1 MNSAISLSLSGS
13 DPDGDDINFVA
24 NPVFNTEGTEI
35 IMNVALSNN
44 GGSLIL
50 TPVPDWF
57 GVATVPVSV
66 YDETGLYSSTTFTV
80 TVENVNDAPEFDN
93 FAEDLSINE
102 DVASTVT
109 LNASDIDDTELSYS
123 AIATPEGSLELSV
136 EGNQLTILPA
146 NNFIGDASV
155 SVTVSDVGGLTDT
168 YSFSVNIIPLVD
180 APIIVAINDT
190 TVFEDSVVT
199 IPLFNNDA
207 DGDFSHYL
215 VGVVNNVSSV
225 VNIDGDNYTLQVTPD
240 PNWNGSVEIT
250 VQSFDESG
258 GSDTESFTLTVLSID
273 DKPFVENEIEPIYLV
288 EDFDY
293 TWNLNLNT
301 IFTDLDHDLSYRAYL
316 EDPTVADVSIVDN
329 MMYINSIPDGTGE
342 TDMIVTATSP
352 LPSDEN
358 YALEFEAMS
367 DYAVSYDVSNQ
378 IFGDE
383 RSFTVEVWYKN
394 PGVDVG
400 GNADVDA
407 FTSIV
412 TNYRE
417 FNNGNIYNN
426 FNLRMDSYQNTGIV
440 DFLGT
445 YSNERLDDNY
455 WHHIVA
461 MYNDET
467 GLVSLYVDGVL
478 NDINELEDD
487 FVSTSNNIYV
497 NQYAPFAGEYQ
508 AEMSIAGLKISKGAV
523 FTNNFTPLFP
533 LVSDE
538 NSLVCIDFTSEVEEL
553 VDLSGNNHSFLI
565 GGSPSWDQGQGAFVT
580 DVSDTVR
587 VVVQPSND
595 DPVMVQLADQTI
607 NEDSQLKIAL
617 YGTDEDGDD
626 IYFTVSPVAN
636 LQTSISSGG
645 DSLIVNP
652 DLNWN
657 GTAEV
662 MVSLFD
668 TPGGSDNSTFTLTV
682 NPIDDPP
689 TQIGNIS
696 NISFSEDF
704 DIPWSVDLSTIFED
718 VDNELS
724 YSASL
729 IDNTIANVEID
740 NSIVNLASIL
750 NANGET
756 EMVVTASGDP
766 VEQQILENEEDNYS
780 LSFDGESNYVEL
792 PDNGLFSNT
801 NAFTINA
808 DIYIDGNFL
817 SSETI
822 FAKGYSTESD
832 INPKSLLVHLENDG
846 SLSFILYDSGS
857 NWIRKNVPWVFDEN
871 DFNNI
876 TLVYNGGTN
885 GNDLEVYINGSNM
898 LGDVTNFGSLRI

>member
-1 MNSAISLSLSGS
+1 
-13 DPDGDDINFVA
+13 
-24 NPVFNTEGTEI
+24 
-35 IMNVALSNN
+35 
-44 GGSLIL
+44 
-50 TPVPDWF
+50 
-57 GVATVPVSV
+57 
-66 YDETGLYSSTTFTV
+66 
-80 TVENVNDAPEFDN
+80 
-93 FAEDLSINE
+93 
-102 DVASTVT
+102 
-109 LNASDIDDTELSYS
+109 
-123 AIATPEGSLELSV
+123 
-136 EGNQLTILPA
+136 
-146 NNFIGDASV
+146 
-155 SVTVSDVGGLTDT
+155 
-168 YSFSVNIIPLVD
+168 
-180 APIIVAINDT
+180 
-190 TVFEDSVVT
+190 
-199 IPLFNNDA
+199 
-207 DGDFSHYL
+207 
-215 VGVVNNVSSV
+215 
-225 VNIDGDNYTLQVTPD
+225 
-240 PNWNGSVEIT
+240 
-250 VQSFDESG
+250 
-258 GSDTESFTLTVLSID
+258 
-273 DKPFVENEIEPIYLV
+273 
-288 EDFDY
+288 
-293 TWNLNLNT
+293 
-301 IFTDLDHDLSYRAYL
+301 
-316 EDPTVADVSIVDN
+316 
-329 MMYINSIPDGTGE
+329 
-342 TDMIVTATSP
+342 
-352 LPSDEN
+352 
-358 YALEFEAMS
+358 
-367 DYAVSYDVSNQ
+367 
-378 IFGDE
+378 
-383 RSFTVEVWYKN
+383 EVWYKN

-478 NDINELEDD
+478 NDTNELEGD

-587 VVVQPSND
+587 VIVQPSND
-595 DPVMVQLADQTI
+595 DPVMVQLVDQTI
-607 NEDSQLKIAL
+607 NEDTQLKIAL
-617 YGTDEDGDD
+617 SGTDEDGDD

-682 NPIDDPP
+682 SPIDDPP

-750 NANGET
+750 DANGET

-766 VEQQILENEEDNYS
+766 VEQQIVETEEDNYS
-780 LSFDGESNYVEL
+780 LSFDGVDDYVQIADSDEL
-792 PDNGLFSNT
+792 DGMT
-801 NAFTINA
+801 NLTVQLWV
-808 DIYIDGNFL
+808 NFD
-817 SSETI
+817 SYND
-822 FAKGYSTESD
+822 YS
-832 INPKSLLVHLENDG
+832 
-846 SLSFILYDSGS
+846 
-857 NWIRKNVPWVFDEN
+857 
-871 DFNNI
+871 
-876 TLVYNGGTN
+876 
-885 GNDLEVYINGSNM
+885 
-898 LGDVTNFGSLRI
+898 